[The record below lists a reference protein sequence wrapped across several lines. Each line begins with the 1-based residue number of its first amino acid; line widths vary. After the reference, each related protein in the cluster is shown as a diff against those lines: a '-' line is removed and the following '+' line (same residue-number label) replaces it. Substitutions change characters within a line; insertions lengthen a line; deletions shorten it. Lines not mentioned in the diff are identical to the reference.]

1 MAVLLQGGRESLIA
15 QLEGVGCACHDE
27 DSDETLAES
36 VVESIEANDIDFN
49 FGMPSDR
56 AYQPGAIRY
65 SLWLNI
71 EETWI

>member
-1 MAVLLQGGRESLIA
+1 MIA

-36 VVESIEANDIDFN
+36 VVESIEANDIGFDFGN
-49 FGMPSDR
+49 GCLSGLTR
-56 AYQPGAIRY
+56 SNY
-65 SLWLNI
+65 SLWLDI